1 MDNLKIYF
9 IILPCFSQFIKIL
22 IIIINIYVI
31 KMSKCGNI
39 KDDLKENKVY
49 DCLKCKTKMDRDI
62 NGSRNIYMVAINK

>member
-1 MDNLKIYF
+1 
-9 IILPCFSQFIKIL
+9 
-22 IIIINIYVI
+22 
-31 KMSKCGNI
+31 MSKCGNI